1 LFYSRGKNAGYVEF
15 GKNTQIAI
23 LSGFYTAMNIRTI
36 NKLCIF
42 TLSLLAFHAYG
53 QSAKSNIPAV
63 EIKGILWDQHEMTI
77 GEVKRFASA
86 TGFQSAAEKAGGGTS
101 YELGFVK
108 KSGWTWRT
116 PYGVPASDNEPAVH
130 LNAFEA
136 QSICQYF
143 GKRLP
148 SDKEWVEAA
157 HLEQRQSPPTGFQKG
172 QRYPYP
178 NGSSPKGSHCLSSA
192 CGNYKGLAPAGSLTR
207 GDGHVTAGTTQPG
220 VNGLLD
226 MGGNVWE
233 WTSTRSGGQRI
244 TRGASWWYGPDQQ
257 LESNVATK
265 PEETVVVY
273 IGLRCVRDQ

>member
-1 LFYSRGKNAGYVEF
+1 
-15 GKNTQIAI
+15 
-23 LSGFYTAMNIRTI
+23 MNIRTI

-148 SDKEWVEAA
+148 VIKNGWRQPTWSNGNRHQQAFRKGNAIPTPMAA
-157 HLEQRQSPPTGFQKG
+157 AQRARIASVAPVAVT
-172 QRYPYP
+172 RAW
-178 NGSSPKGSHCLSSA
+178 LR
-192 CGNYKGLAPAGSLTR
+192 LAA
-207 GDGHVTAGTTQPG
+207 
-220 VNGLLD
+220 
-226 MGGNVWE
+226 
-233 WTSTRSGGQRI
+233 
-244 TRGASWWYGPDQQ
+244 
-257 LESNVATK
+257 
-265 PEETVVVY
+265 
-273 IGLRCVRDQ
+273 

>member
-1 LFYSRGKNAGYVEF
+1 
-15 GKNTQIAI
+15 
-23 LSGFYTAMNIRTI
+23 MNIRTI

-53 QSAKSNIPAV
+53 QSAKSTIPTV
-63 EIKGILWDQHEMTI
+63 EIKGVLWDQHEMTI

-86 TGFQSAAEKAGGGTS
+86 TGFQSTAEKAGGGTS

-108 KSGWTWRT
+108 KPGWTWRT
-116 PYGVPASDNEPAVH
+116 PYGVPAGDNEPAVH

-136 QSICQYF
+136 QAICQYF

-157 HLEQRQSPPTGFQKG
+157 YLEQRPSPPKGFTKG

-178 NGSSPKGSHCLSSA
+178 NGHNSKGSHCLSSA
-192 CGNYKGLAPAGSLTR
+192 CGNFKGLAPAGSLTR
-207 GDGHVTAGTTQPG
+207 GEGHVAAGTTQAG

-233 WTSTRSGGQRI
+233 WTSTKTSGQRI

-265 PEETVVVY
+265 PEDTVVVY

>member
-1 LFYSRGKNAGYVEF
+1 LFYSRGKNAGYVEL
-15 GKNTQIAI
+15 GKNTWIAI

-42 TLSLLAFHAYG
+42 TLSLLAFNANG

-63 EIKGILWDQHEMTI
+63 EIKGILWDQYEMTI

-116 PYGVPASDNEPAVH
+116 PYGVPAGDNEPAVH
-130 LNAFEA
+130 LNAMEA
-136 QSICQYF
+136 QTICQYF

-157 HLEQRQSPPTGFQKG
+157 YLENVNHRQQAFRGGSAIPTPMVVHQRA
-172 QRYPYP
+172 RIV
-178 NGSSPKGSHCLSSA
+178 LV
-192 CGNYKGLAPAGSLTR
+192 APA
-207 GDGHVTAGTTQPG
+207 ATTKA
-220 VNGLLD
+220 
-226 MGGNVWE
+226 W
-233 WTSTRSGGQRI
+233 
-244 TRGASWWYGPDQQ
+244 
-257 LESNVATK
+257 
-265 PEETVVVY
+265 
-273 IGLRCVRDQ
+273 LRLAA

>member
-1 LFYSRGKNAGYVEF
+1 
-15 GKNTQIAI
+15 
-23 LSGFYTAMNIRTI
+23 MNIRTI

-172 QRYPYP
+172 QRYP
-178 NGSSPKGSHCLSSA
+178 
-192 CGNYKGLAPAGSLTR
+192 
-207 GDGHVTAGTTQPG
+207 
-220 VNGLLD
+220 
-226 MGGNVWE
+226 
-233 WTSTRSGGQRI
+233 
-244 TRGASWWYGPDQQ
+244 
-257 LESNVATK
+257 
-265 PEETVVVY
+265 
-273 IGLRCVRDQ
+273 